1 MGAPSRAL
9 LFARKVD
16 SARARRHAGVMDTS
30 SDPAG
35 QAAGDRSRLL
45 RAFNLSF
52 AFVFVLLVVFV
63 SQPAM
68 DVRALAVAPG
78 DIGQWAGL
86 LAAPLLHGSPEH
98 LGANAGALL
107 ILGTLAG
114 AVYPKA
120 TLRALPL
127 IWLGSGLGAWLLG
140 EPGSRHLGAS
150 GLTHG
155 LMFLVVVLGLRR
167 RDRASIAAGMVCFL
181 FYGGMLL
188 TVLPHEPGISWQSH
202 MGGAIGGLLAGLLW
216 PRLDPLA
223 PRQRYSW
230 EEDEEATA
238 ATGEAHEL
246 EPPGPREVPVLWQRP
261 EQSRGVVLR
270 FTPRPRQPPPPDPP
284 RA

>member
-1 MGAPSRAL
+1 
-9 LFARKVD
+9 
-16 SARARRHAGVMDTS
+16 MDTP

-45 RAFNLSF
+45 WAFNLSL
-52 AFVFVLLVVFV
+52 AFVLVLLVVFV
-63 SQPAM
+63 AQPAM

-78 DIGQWAGL
+78 DLGQWLGL

-127 IWLGSGLGAWLLG
+127 VWLGSGLGAWLLG
-140 EPGSRHLGAS
+140 EAGSRHLGAS

-202 MGGAIGGLLAGLLW
+202 MGGAIGGVLAGLLW
-216 PRLDPLA
+216 PRLDPLP

-230 EEDEEATA
+230 EEDEDTA
-238 ATGEAHEL
+238 AAGSDAQEL
-246 EPPGPREVPVLWQRP
+246 EPPPPSQVPVLWQRP
-261 EQSRGVVLR
+261 QPPGRGVVLR
-270 FTPRPRQPPPPDPP
+270 FTPRPRPGPPPP
-284 RA
+284 